1 MTYFIDFMPIQ
12 LYILFLISYLCDDKV
27 LLVVKWEMIEEHLT
41 IQHEEVLWAVEH
53 YLLEDQHT
61 NNQGVRILVVG
72 VGK

>member
-1 MTYFIDFMPIQ
+1 MTYFIDFIPIQ

-41 IQHEEVLWAVEH
+41 IQHEEVFWAVVH

-61 NNQGVRILVVG
+61 NNQGVRILVAG

>member
-1 MTYFIDFMPIQ
+1 MTYFMDFMPIQ
-12 LYILFLISYLCDDKV
+12 LYILFMISYLCDDKV

-41 IQHEEVLWAVEH
+41 IQHEEVLWVVVH

-61 NNQGVRILVVG
+61 NNQGVRILVAG